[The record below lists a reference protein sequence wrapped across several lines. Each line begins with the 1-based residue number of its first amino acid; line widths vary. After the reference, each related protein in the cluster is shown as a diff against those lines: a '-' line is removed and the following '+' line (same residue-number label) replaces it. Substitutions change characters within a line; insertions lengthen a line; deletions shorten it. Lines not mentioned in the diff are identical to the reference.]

1 MATANEV
8 TEGVQDLNNSVRL
21 VANKRAFVRF
31 HVRSASG
38 SYVTTAILTAKRNDK
53 TVALVPI
60 NDGGVIQVVT
70 APDRGVGSQAFLFEL
85 PDGFRDGTVALT
97 AVLNPLTDTRTVQD
111 PVESDYTNNTLSYTA
126 KFETVP

>member
-1 MATANEV
+1 MHASTKKWDNPFFYARQIVPENGASCLVSYFFFFQAEDGIRDSSV
-8 TEGVQDLNNSVRL
+8 TGVQTCALPILNNSVRL

-60 NDGGVIQVVT
+60 NDGGVIDRKSVV
-70 APDRGVGSQAFLFEL
+70 
-85 PDGFRDGTVALT
+85 
-97 AVLNPLTDTRTVQD
+97 
-111 PVESDYTNNTLSYTA
+111 
-126 KFETVP
+126 